1 MNTTVESVTTFP
13 VRVPYREIPGRHM
26 PRELPHWRYFEVVR
40 VELQSGHAGWGETML
55 FYTWGRT
62 EDEDIERARG
72 ANAADLMW
80 DDSLGPGLQMALF
93 DAVGRTLDVPVHDL
107 LGDRVHDRAP
117 LSWWCIE
124 MDAEDWLA
132 ECRLAMD
139 RGYTNA
145 KLKARPW
152 FDLVGIVDTLC
163 AELPDWFE
171 IDLDFNDTLLTAEEG
186 LPILEELERHDQVSH
201 FETPIPQE
209 DVKGNRRLRET
220 IQTPIAHHYGRPDAL
235 TAVREEICDGF
246 ILTGGADQLRDEGA
260 VAAMANMPL
269 WLQLVGT
276 GITAAFSLHLHS
288 VLDSSEWP
296 AINCHQM
303 YVDDLLED
311 RIEVEDGTAP
321 VPDGPGLGHRID
333 RSALD
338 RFAVERP
345 DSQPYPARL
354 TEVVWQGG
362 PVIYYTG
369 NDDQLLNH
377 AREGG
382 MPYFRPDVTTRFVP
396 DDGSDVWQ
404 DVYERALEEPV
415 VEEESVFD

>member
-1 MNTTVESVTTFP
+1 MNTTVEEVEQFP
-13 VRVPYREIPGRHM
+13 VRVPFREVPGRHM

-40 VELQSGHAGWGETML
+40 VELASGHVGWGETML

-62 EDEDIERARG
+62 EDADVEHARG

-93 DAVGRTLDVPVHDL
+93 DAVGRALEVPVHEL
-107 LGDRVHDRAP
+107 LGEQVNERAP

-124 MDAEDWLA
+124 MDAEDWLS
-132 ECRLAMD
+132 ECHLAID
-139 RGYTNA
+139 RGYTNI

-171 IDLDFNDTLLTAEEG
+171 IDLDFNDTLLNAEDG
-186 LPILEELERHDQVSH
+186 LPVLEELEQYEQVSH

-209 DVKGNRRLRET
+209 DVEGNRRIRESVE
-220 IQTPIAHHYGRPDAL
+220 TPLAHHYGRPDAL
-235 TAVREEICDGF
+235 TAIREEICDGF
-246 ILTGGADQLRDEGA
+246 ILTGGADRLRDEGA

-276 GITAAFSLHLHS
+276 GITAAFSLHLGA
-288 VLDSSEWP
+288 VLESNEWP

-303 YVDDLLED
+303 YAHDLLTESI
-311 RIEVEDGTAP
+311 RVEDGTAP
-321 VPDGPGLGHRID
+321 VPDEPGLGHRVD
-333 RSALD
+333 RSALE

-345 DSQPYPARL
+345 DSQPYPERL
-354 TEVVWQGG
+354 TEVAWDGG
-362 PVIYYTG
+362 PVIYYAG
-369 NDDQLLNH
+369 DDDQLLNH

-382 MPYFRPDVTTRFVP
+382 MPYFRSDVTTRFVP
-396 DDGSDVWQ
+396 DDGSDRWR
-404 DVYERALEEPV
+404 DVYERAVDAPVHEDEPL
-415 VEEESVFD
+415 FD